1 MIWVEHGCLSSHN
14 SHHDMHSWLSGR
26 NHSLSCRGGAAVLE
40 SGKCAALQI
49 MKERCC
55 FDIASLLSHSAWQI
69 LSWTWW
75 SREKCL
81 CYGQKSSEEKRLW
94 WCSDFGKQQ
103 ARPPQCSG
111 TLSHTHTWSSSA
123 CPKGLSVLMS
133 MTCVPQPALVVVTQW
148 YGGDDVGGDQ
158 TGRLIIREER
168 CLSWY
173 RVRWAGWVF
182 LWQVC
187 CVTHHIY
194 PLVSLCLR
202 VVWLNGNV
210 KANAATHY

>member
-1 MIWVEHGCLSSHN
+1 MLYGATHTRNACCFHALALWLIRGLSLSHWLTPFCVWYISSHHPCNDLSRARVSVSHN

-81 CYGQKSSEEKRLW
+81 CYGQKSSEEKRLL

-111 TLSHTHTWSSSA
+111 TLSHTHT
-123 CPKGLSVLMS
+123 
-133 MTCVPQPALVVVTQW
+133 
-148 YGGDDVGGDQ
+148 
-158 TGRLIIREER
+158 
-168 CLSWY
+168 
-173 RVRWAGWVF
+173 
-182 LWQVC
+182 
-187 CVTHHIY
+187 
-194 PLVSLCLR
+194 
-202 VVWLNGNV
+202 
-210 KANAATHY
+210 